1 MKIGITG
8 SRGNLGSYLKNQFRE
23 YKLDY
28 FNGRIEN
35 KSDINK
41 WIEGKNF
48 DAIIHL
54 AAIVPTSIVNK
65 HKNKALDVNFYG
77 TKNLIDS
84 INKFTKKKYGFF
96 MPQHLTFIHLIKLR
110 LKKLQKLNLFHI
122 MVKLNY

>member
-8 SRGNLGSYLKNQFRE
+8 SRGNLGSHLKNQFRE
-23 YKLDY
+23 YELDY

-54 AAIVPTSIVNK
+54 SCNCTNHHCK
-65 HKNKALDVNFYG
+65 
-77 TKNLIDS
+77 
-84 INKFTKKKYGFF
+84 
-96 MPQHLTFIHLIKLR
+96 
-110 LKKLQKLNLFHI
+110 
-122 MVKLNY
+122 

>member
-35 KSDINK
+35 KSDVNK

-54 AAIVPTSIVNK
+54 AAIVPTSVVNK
-65 HKNKALDVNFYG
+65 HKNKALDVNF
-77 TKNLIDS
+77 N
-84 INKFTKKKYGFF
+84 
-96 MPQHLTFIHLIKLR
+96 
-110 LKKLQKLNLFHI
+110 
-122 MVKLNY
+122 